1 MNFSILQWI
10 AAFFLYCFLGW
21 IWETAYVSLKK
32 RKFVNRGFLRGPW
45 IPIYGFGAVAILLIL
60 LPIKENTLLLFA
72 GGFVLA
78 SVLEYMTGAVMENL
92 FGVRYW
98 DYSHLPFNLHG
109 HICLGVSLVWG
120 AFAVVLIEYIHP
132 MVESAILKAPVSIMF
147 ICCSILLFLFGA
159 DVNASVRQ
167 ALDIKKLVRKIPA
180 YDRMVSALKARQMN
194 LADAVEKGASASKEQ
209 KHSQQ
214 AKGVVETR
222 DSGQGL
228 QSLIEQEMDRR
239 KIWLLNLHKK
249 VEESVDEL
257 HWQICDMDLTPKQ
270 RKSLLAQLKVAYSL
284 QTELKK
290 AIAEIDTDSKH
301 MRYRAKGMLTRNPN
315 AKISKRDRMP

>member
-1 MNFSILQWI
+1 MHFSILRWT
-10 AAFFLYCFLGW
+10 ATFFVCCFLGW
-21 IWETAYVSLKK
+21 IWETVYVSVKK
-32 RKFVNRGFLRGPW
+32 RQLVNRGFLRGPW
-45 IPIYGFGAVAILLIL
+45 LPIYGFGAVTILLVL
-60 LPIKENTLLLFA
+60 LPFRKQTLSVFIGGTLL
-72 GGFVLA
+72 A
-78 SVLEYMTGAVMENL
+78 SILEYITGAGMEHL
-92 FGVRYW
+92 FDVRYW
-98 DYSHLPFNLHG
+98 DYSRLPFNLNG

-120 AFAVVLIEYIHP
+120 VFAVVLIEYIHP
-132 MVESAILKAPVSIMF
+132 IVESMILKVPVPILLL
-147 ICCSILLFLFGA
+147 CCSVLLFLFGA
-159 DVNASVRQ
+159 DVNASIRQ

-209 KHSQQ
+209 KHSRQ

-228 QSLIEQEMDRR
+228 QSLIEQEVDRR
-239 KIWLLNLHKK
+239 KTWLLNLQAKA
-249 VEESVDEL
+249 EETVDKL

-270 RKSLLAQLKVAYSL
+270 RKRLLAQMKAAYSL

-290 AIAEIDTDSKH
+290 AIAEIDTDSEH